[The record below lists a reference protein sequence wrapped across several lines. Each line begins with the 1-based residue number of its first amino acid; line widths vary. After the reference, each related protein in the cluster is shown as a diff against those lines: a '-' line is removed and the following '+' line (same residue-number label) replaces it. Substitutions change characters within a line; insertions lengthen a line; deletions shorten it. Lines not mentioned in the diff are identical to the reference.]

1 MNQIS
6 RYCFNQDSP
15 VYSNKYINHKFI
27 IPTMGLVK
35 RNILKIKDLN
45 VNIIR
50 KDDGQIIHLI
60 HLCVVF
66 LKSVYRKLHFLTLK
80 K

>member
-50 KDDGQIIHLI
+50 KDDGQIIH
-60 HLCVVF
+60 CVVF
-66 LKSVYRKLHFLTLK
+66 LKSVYMKLHFLTLK

>member
-50 KDDGQIIHLI
+50 KDDGQIIH
-60 HLCVVF
+60 CVVF